1 MWALSISALKQLRRN
16 RMQDLNCHNS
26 RYISCRSGAD
36 LYPLHLQ
43 ESGHLESFLPDQQL
57 TLQLHAEEHVL
68 PALCLNTE
76 AVLPLVQKV
85 TVLK

>member
-1 MWALSISALKQLRRN
+1 
-16 RMQDLNCHNS
+16 MQDLNCCNS
-26 RYISCRSGAD
+26 LHVSCCSDAD

-43 ESGHLESFLPDQQL
+43 ESGHLKSFFPDQQL

-68 PALCLNTE
+68 PTLCLHTE

>member
-1 MWALSISALKQLRRN
+1 
-16 RMQDLNCHNS
+16 MQDLNCHNS

-68 PALCLNTE
+68 PTLCLNTE